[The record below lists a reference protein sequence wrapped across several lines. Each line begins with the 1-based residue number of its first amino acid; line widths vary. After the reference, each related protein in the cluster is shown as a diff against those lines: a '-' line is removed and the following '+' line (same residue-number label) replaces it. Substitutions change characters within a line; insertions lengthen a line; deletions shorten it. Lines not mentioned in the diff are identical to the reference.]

1 MPTDHSYFL
10 ESVVEAYSDAQIAR
24 AESTPL
30 TSEKTSPRA
39 PQASERAC
47 SRCGTV
53 TSAYGPRNKATCRP
67 CLSKAVNAKQHEGG
81 KPTVYAITV
90 DEKVVYCGSTTLNL
104 KSRLTAHLSAT
115 RQGRTLLLSRYLA
128 SLSPEQKVNIVALE
142 TLPKGSSTQTLH
154 FAEYTWIKNLSKTN
168 KLYQSIGLK

>member
-67 CLSKAVNAKQHEGG
+67 CLSKAV
-81 KPTVYAITV
+81 
-90 DEKVVYCGSTTLNL
+90 
-104 KSRLTAHLSAT
+104 
-115 RQGRTLLLSRYLA
+115 
-128 SLSPEQKVNIVALE
+128 
-142 TLPKGSSTQTLH
+142 KGSSTQTLH
-154 FAEYTWIKNLSKTN
+154 FAEYTWIKSLSKTN